1 MNMIKNKEENV
12 NNAQNKGFSVANMRK
27 ELQKELNLNI
37 HAIPSIEKVVVS
49 VCLGK
54 FLNDSKKM
62 DHVKQ
67 QLMNITGRKPME
79 TKARK
84 SVSSFK
90 VREGMHLG
98 YKVTLRK
105 QAAEQFLFRLI
116 YITMP
121 RITDFRGVSPK
132 GFDGLGNYNMG
143 IKRADVFMEINHD
156 IEYNFGMNITICTTS
171 KDDALAKKLLEKIKV
186 PFFIKN

>member
-1 MNMIKNKEENV
+1 MQCN
-12 NNAQNKGFSVANMRK
+12 F
-27 ELQKELNLNI
+27 
-37 HAIPSIEKVVVS
+37 HAVPSIEKIVIS

-62 DHVKQ
+62 EQVKQ
-67 QLMNITGRKPME
+67 QLTNITGRIPVA

-90 VREGMHLG
+90 IRTGMQLG

-105 QAAEQFLFRLI
+105 QAAENFLFKLI

-121 RITDFRGVSPK
+121 RITDFRGVSNK
-132 GFDGLGNYNMG
+132 AFDGLGNYNLG
-143 IKRADVFMEINHD
+143 LKRADVFCRN
-156 IEYNFGMNITICTTS
+156 
-171 KDDALAKKLLEKIKV
+171 
-186 PFFIKN
+186 